1 LRLARVTV
9 RTTAIIGFTAILVA
23 LALVPTTWNCSGAI
37 EGWKFVIYALIAVG
51 GSILGSASGRVRKS
65 RLVGIAAT
73 VLVVAATLF
82 VVSGLAALVCD

>member
-1 LRLARVTV
+1 MTV

-23 LALVPTTWNCSGAI
+23 LALVPITWNCSGAI
-37 EGWKFVIYALIAVG
+37 EGWNFVIYALIAVG
-51 GSILGSASGRVRKS
+51 GSILGSAAGRVRKS

>member
-1 LRLARVTV
+1 LRLERVTV
-9 RTTAIIGFTAILVA
+9 RTTAIIGFTAIFVA
-23 LALVPTTWNCSGAI
+23 LVLVPTTWHCSGAI
-37 EGWKFVIYALIAVG
+37 EGWNFVIYALIAVG
-51 GSILGSASGRVRKS
+51 GSILGSAAGRVRKS